1 MFKNMYSMYVVVIG
15 SAMIFLSAPAMA
27 TNVAHA
33 LVGAVIVTKI
43 TGASTVPV
51 AINYNVQ
58 MPSLALCE
66 AAKANVEQAFFS
78 PAAAVTQ
85 ALPSENDADK
95 LVFLQC
101 VARASVAQ

>member
-1 MFKNMYSMYVVVIG
+1 MKRLYSVYVVMMV
-15 SAMIFLSAPAMA
+15 AVMFVLSAPAMA

-43 TGASTVPV
+43 TGATTMPV
-51 AINYNVQ
+51 AINYNVPV
-58 MPSLALCE
+58 PSLALCE
-66 AAKANVEQAFFS
+66 AAKANVEQSYFS

-85 ALPSENDADK
+85 PLPSENDADK

-101 VARASVAQ
+101 VARAAVAQ

>member
-1 MFKNMYSMYVVVIG
+1 MFKNMYSVYCVMMVAVMFV
-15 SAMIFLSAPAMA
+15 LSAPAMA

-43 TGASTVPV
+43 TGATTTPV

-58 MPSLALCE
+58 VPSLALCE
-66 AAKANVEQAFFS
+66 EAKTNVEQAYFS
-78 PAAAVTQ
+78 PPAAVTQ
-85 ALPSENDADK
+85 PLPSENDADK

-101 VARASVAQ
+101 VARAAVAQ